1 MRLKLTRRHSL
12 RRRVRARTVLYRLEI
27 GENKARA
34 MRHWIK
40 SNLFL
45 IGLAGVAILAW
56 LEPDAGAQGGA
67 FRSEFTRQAAVCL
80 IFFVQGLALPTEDF
94 RKGLGQMKLH
104 GFVQGWNY
112 LGFPLLALG
121 LLALFGEALRPE
133 IRFGFLYL
141 AILPTTI
148 SSSVFFTAA
157 AKGNVAGSVFNA
169 SVSNL
174 LGVLLTPAAAA
185 LLLFSK
191 VEGTTAL
198 APMFWKLCRLI
209 VLPTVVG
216 QMLRPFACLPSVKPW
231 FPKITTAS
239 IFFIMYCAF
248 CDGVKNAAWAQLG
261 WGAVG
266 EALALAL
273 AALMLGAGLIWWSSG
288 WLQFDRPSRMAAF
301 FCASQKSLATGVPM
315 AHSIFPAESID
326 GLPEISVIVLP
337 LLCYHPLQLAMAAHL
352 ADRFRR
358 SSASG

>member
-1 MRLKLTRRHSL
+1 MRNW
-12 RRRVRARTVLYRLEI
+12 V
-27 GENKARA
+27 
-34 MRHWIK
+34 K

-56 LEPDAGAQGGA
+56 LAPEAGAQGGV
-67 FRSEFTRQAAVCL
+67 FRSEFTREAAVFL

-94 RKGLGQMKLH
+94 RKGLRQMKLH

-141 AILPTTI
+141 ALLPTTI
-148 SSSVFFTAA
+148 SSSVFFTEA

-174 LGVLLTPAAAA
+174 LGVLLTPAWAAI
-185 LLLFSK
+185 LLFPK
-191 VEGTTAL
+191 AEGTAAL

-216 QMLRPFACLPSVKPW
+216 QMLRPFLKARLSNMRPW

-239 IFFIMYCAF
+239 IFFIMYCTF
-248 CDGVKNAAWAQLG
+248 CDGVKSAAWARLG

-266 EALALAL
+266 EALALA
-273 AALMLGAGLIWWSSG
+273 AAMLMLGAWLVWWSSG
-288 WLQFDRPSRMAAF
+288 WLQFDRPNRMAAF

-315 AHSIFPAESID
+315 AHSIFPAGSVD
-326 GLPEISVIVLP
+326 GLPDLSVIVLP

-358 SSASG
+358 RQEALG

>member
-1 MRLKLTRRHSL
+1 MR
-12 RRRVRARTVLYRLEI
+12 
-27 GENKARA
+27 N
-34 MRHWIK
+34 WIK

-45 IGLAGVAILAW
+45 IGLAGVAVLAW
-56 LEPDAGAQGGA
+56 LEPEAGAQGGA

-94 RKGLGQMKLH
+94 RKGLRQMKLH

-121 LLALFGEALRPE
+121 LLALFGELLRPE

-141 AILPTTI
+141 ALLPTTI

-174 LGVLLTPAAAA
+174 LGVLLTPAGAA

-191 VEGTTAL
+191 VEGTEAL
-198 APMFWKLCRLI
+198 APMFGKLCRLI
-209 VLPTVVG
+209 VLPTIVG
-216 QMLRPFACLPSVKPW
+216 QILRPFLKVFLPSVKPW

-239 IFFIMYCAF
+239 IFFIMYCTF
-248 CDGVKNAAWAQLG
+248 CDGVKSAAWSRLG

-266 EALALAL
+266 EALALAAL
-273 AALMLGAGLIWWSSG
+273 ALALAMGLIWWSSG
-288 WLQFDRPSRMAAF
+288 WLQFDRPSRLAAF

-315 AHSIFPAESID
+315 AHSIFPAESIE
-326 GLPEISVIVLP
+326 GLPDLSVIVLP
-337 LLCYHPLQLAMAAHL
+337 LLCYHPLQLAVAAHL
-352 ADRFRR
+352 ADRFCRR
-358 SSASG
+358 QDASG

>member
-1 MRLKLTRRHSL
+1 
-12 RRRVRARTVLYRLEI
+12 
-27 GENKARA
+27 

-45 IGLAGVAILAW
+45 LGLAGVAILAW
-56 LEPDAGAQGGA
+56 LEPDAGAQGGV

-80 IFFVQGLALPTEDF
+80 IFFVQGLALPSEDF
-94 RKGLGQMKLH
+94 QRGLRQMKLH

-121 LLALFGEALRPE
+121 LLALFDEALRPE

-169 SVSNL
+169 SISNL

-191 VEGTTAL
+191 VEGTAAL
-198 APMFWKLCRLI
+198 APMFWRLCRLI
-209 VLPTVVG
+209 VLPAIVG
-216 QMLRPFACLPSVKPW
+216 QMLRLFLKTRLSNVRHW

-239 IFFIMYCAF
+239 IFFIMYCTF
-248 CDGVKNAAWAQLG
+248 CDGVKSAAWERLG

-266 EALALAL
+266 ESLAL
-273 AALMLGAGLIWWSSG
+273 AAAMLMLGAVLVWRSSG
-288 WLQFDRPSRMAAF
+288 WLQFDRPSRTAAF

-315 AHSIFPAESID
+315 AHSIFPVESVN
-326 GLPEISVIVLP
+326 GLPDVGVIVLP
-337 LLCYHPLQLAMAAHL
+337 LLCYHPLQLAMAAHWAGRL
-352 ADRFRR
+352 RR

>member
-1 MRLKLTRRHSL
+1 MR
-12 RRRVRARTVLYRLEI
+12 
-27 GENKARA
+27 N
-34 MRHWIK
+34 WIK

-45 IGLAGVAILAW
+45 IGLAGVAVLAW
-56 LEPDAGAQGGA
+56 LEPEAGAQGGV

-80 IFFVQGLALPTEDF
+80 IFFIQGLALPTEDF
-94 RKGLGQMKLH
+94 RKGLRQMKLH

-141 AILPTTI
+141 ALLPTTI

-174 LGVLLTPAAAA
+174 LGVLLTPAGAA
-185 LLLFSK
+185 LLLFSR
-191 VEGTTAL
+191 VEGTAAL

-209 VLPTVVG
+209 VLPAIVG
-216 QMLRPFACLPSVKPW
+216 QMLRPFLKTRLPSMKPW
-231 FPKITTAS
+231 FSKITTAS
-239 IFFIMYCAF
+239 IFFIMYCTF
-248 CDGVKNAAWAQLG
+248 CDGVKSAAWARLG

-266 EALALAL
+266 EALALAAL
-273 AALMLGAGLIWWSSG
+273 ALALGGGLIWWSSG
-288 WLQFDRPSRMAAF
+288 WLQFDRPSRLAAF

-315 AHSIFPAESID
+315 AHSIFPVESVA
-326 GLPEISVIVLP
+326 GLPELSVIVLP
-337 LLCYHPLQLAMAAHL
+337 LLCYHPLQLAVAAHL

-358 SSASG
+358 RQDASG

>member
-1 MRLKLTRRHSL
+1 M
-12 RRRVRARTVLYRLEI
+12 
-27 GENKARA
+27 
-34 MRHWIK
+34 
-40 SNLFL
+40 
-45 IGLAGVAILAW
+45 AILAW
-56 LEPDAGAQGGA
+56 LEPEAGAQGGV

-94 RKGLGQMKLH
+94 RRGLRQMKLH

-112 LGFPLLALG
+112 VGFPLLALG

-141 AILPTTI
+141 ALLPTTI

-169 SVSNL
+169 SISNL
-174 LGVLLTPAAAA
+174 LGVLLTPVGAAI
-185 LLLFSK
+185 LLFSK
-191 VEGTTAL
+191 VEEGTAAL
-198 APMFWKLCRLI
+198 VPMFWKLCRLI

-216 QMLRPFACLPSVKPW
+216 QMLRPFLKASLSNIRPW

-239 IFFIMYCAF
+239 IFFIMYCTF
-248 CDGVKNAAWAQLG
+248 CDGVKSAAWARLG

-266 EALALAL
+266 EALALA
-273 AALMLGAGLIWWSSG
+273 AAMLMLGAGLVWWSSG
-288 WLQFDRPSRMAAF
+288 WLQFDRPNRMTAF

-315 AHSIFPAESID
+315 AHSIFPAESIG
-326 GLPEISVIVLP
+326 GLPDLGVIVLP
-337 LLCYHPLQLAMAAHL
+337 LLCYHPLQLAMASHL

-358 SSASG
+358 RQDALG